1 MKPDELAFAARVEEM
16 NPTDRVRGTV
26 VNLVSGMFVVQY
38 DNGDFLAFQ
47 NEQAEGFKA
56 IPHEPIPEHAMRVIK
71 HLYLIHGRT
80 PPEDVVPETT
90 IPGQK
95 TTSPPI
101 GEKSGKPAL
110 TRRSEPPTIEA

>member
-1 MKPDELAFAARVEEM
+1 MKPEELAFAARVEEK

-38 DNGDFLAFQ
+38 DNGDFLAFD
-47 NEQAEGFKA
+47 NGEAEGFKA

-71 HLYLIHGRT
+71 HLHLIHGRT
-80 PPEDVVPETT
+80 PPEDVVSGKT

-95 TTSPPI
+95 KDSPAI

-110 TRRSEPPTIEA
+110 THRSDPPTIEA

>member
-1 MKPDELAFAARVEEM
+1 MRPEELAFAARVEET

-47 NEQAEGFKA
+47 NEEAEGFKA

-71 HLYLIHGRT
+71 HLHLTQGRT
-80 PPEDVVPETT
+80 PPEDVAITT
-90 IPGQK
+90 AIPGQK
-95 TTSPPI
+95 TTSPAI
-101 GEKSGKPAL
+101 GEKSGEPAL
-110 TRRSEPPTIEA
+110 TRQAEPPTIEA

>member
-1 MKPDELAFAARVEEM
+1 MRPEELVLAARVEEM

-47 NEQAEGFKA
+47 NDEAEGFKA
-56 IPHEPIPEHAMRVIK
+56 IPHEPIPEHAMRVVK

-80 PPEDVVPETT
+80 PPEDVVGAPA

-95 TTSPPI
+95 IASPAI

-110 TRRSEPPTIEA
+110 TRQAEPPTIEA

>member
-1 MKPDELAFAARVEEM
+1 MKPEELAFAVRVEEM

-38 DNGDFLAFQ
+38 DNGDFIAFQ
-47 NEQAEGFKA
+47 NDEAEGFKA
-56 IPHEPIPEHAMRVIK
+56 IPEEPIPEHAMRVIK
-71 HLYLIHGRT
+71 HLHLIHGRT
-80 PPEDVVPETT
+80 PPEDVVGTRS

-95 TTSPPI
+95 TTSPAI

-110 TRRSEPPTIEA
+110 TRHAEPPTIEA